1 MENKTV
7 GKKEGLAFGI
17 IALGLLMAFMPGA
30 AQQISD
36 LPFVESEPFPILLG
50 AVYVLAFLV
59 VLSGAVVLFS
69 KFDDDVD
76 VEEVEE

>member
-36 LPFVESEPFPILLG
+36 LEFVGSEPFPILLG

-59 VLSGAVVLFS
+59 ILAGAVVLFA
-69 KFDDDVD
+69 KFDDE
-76 VEEVEE
+76 EEVE